1 MSEKSTLMSVKS
13 TLKLILLTLKLILPT
28 LKLILWTLKLIFPTL
43 KLILPTLKLI
53 LPTLKLAKRKEKK
66 SQSGTRKL
74 PYVSDVFLIQIVS
87 VKFDIRNNLKCH
99 IVLYTSLNN
108 IL

>member
-1 MSEKSTLMSVKS
+1 MSVKS
-13 TLKLILLTLKLILPT
+13 TLKLILPT
-28 LKLILWTLKLIFPTL
+28 LKLILPTLKLILSTLKLIFPTL

-74 PYVSDVFLIQIVS
+74 PYFHVYFCRDLFLVFIQ
-87 VKFDIRNNLKCH
+87 FTH
-99 IVLYTSLNN
+99 IQLRDYGMH
-108 IL
+108 